1 VLRKACRARDCLRA
15 LDVAAD
21 RPCHP
26 RVDDLHDGF
35 IDDVS
40 LKGPVIGLGVDFRAS
55 VRQGPRLRW
64 ATAPAVAVSDEA

>member
-1 VLRKACRARDCLRA
+1 VLRKACSARGCLRA

-21 RPCHP
+21 RRRHL

-40 LKGPVIGLGVDFRAS
+40 PNGPLIYLSVDFRAS

-64 ATAPAVAVSDEA
+64 ATAAAVAESGEA